1 MLENTKGT
9 IQNGQPRE
17 TGSIAGT
24 QDEDKKTQYNV
35 LDTTMGKQAQIR

>member
-17 TGSIAGT
+17 TDSIAGT
-24 QDEDKKTQYNV
+24 QDEDKKHNTICVGHHY
-35 LDTTMGKQAQIR
+35 R